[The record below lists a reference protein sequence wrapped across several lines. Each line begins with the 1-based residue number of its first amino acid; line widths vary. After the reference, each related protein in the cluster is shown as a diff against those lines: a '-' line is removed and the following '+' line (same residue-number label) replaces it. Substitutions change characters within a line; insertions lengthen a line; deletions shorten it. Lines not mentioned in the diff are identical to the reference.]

1 MSALKPEQLDTL
13 NKQMNTQFKK
23 AFFDLLEE
31 KVRQE
36 PPDYDWIT
44 RLYEEIRTR
53 LASLLRE
60 GSVVRKEIENSMDV
74 ELFRQMIENKAF
86 GGTELYNLINL
97 VFEWCK
103 KLGSPARDN
112 EVDKF
117 KFQVLG
123 LMKNNGTFAQ
133 IVPLFI
139 KNANECI
146 DNIYKDLKV
155 VKENVEKAKKKY

>member
-1 MSALKPEQLDTL
+1 MSALKPEQLDSL
-13 NKQMNTQFKK
+13 NKQMDTQFKK

-31 KVRQE
+31 KVREE

-44 RLYEEIRTR
+44 RLYEEIRNR

-60 GSVVRKEIENSMDV
+60 GSQTRKEIEDSMDV
-74 ELFRQMIENKAF
+74 VLFRQMIENKAF
-86 GGTELYNLINL
+86 GAVELYNLIEH
-97 VFEWCK
+97 VFELCK

-146 DNIYKDLKV
+146 DNIYKDLQV
-155 VKENVEKAKKKY
+155 VKDNLEKAKKK

>member
-1 MSALKPEQLDTL
+1 MSALKPEQLDSL
-13 NKQMNTQFKK
+13 NKQMDTQFKK

-60 GSVVRKEIENSMDV
+60 GSVVRKEIEESMDV
-74 ELFRQMIENKAF
+74 VLFRQMIENKAF
-86 GGTELYNLINL
+86 GGSELYNLINL

-123 LMKNNGTFAQ
+123 LMRNNGTFAQ

-155 VKENVEKAKKKY
+155 VKENIEKAKKK

>member
-1 MSALKPEQLDTL
+1 MSLLKPEQLNNL
-13 NKQMNTQFKK
+13 NNQMNTQFKK
-23 AFFDLLEE
+23 AFFDLLEV

-36 PPDYDWIT
+36 PPDYDWIA
-44 RLYEEIRTR
+44 RLYGEIRTR
-53 LASLLRE
+53 LASILKS
-60 GSVVRKEIENSMDV
+60 GSMVRNEIEISMDV

-86 GGTELYNLINL
+86 GGTELYNLITL

-112 EVDKF
+112 ETDKK
-117 KFQVLG
+117 KFQILG

-133 IVPLFI
+133 IVPMFI

-146 DNIYKDLKV
+146 DNIYKDLQV
-155 VKENVEKAKKKY
+155 VKENVAKLNK

>member
-1 MSALKPEQLDTL
+1 MSDLNTEQLNSL
-13 NKQMNTQFKK
+13 NQQMDTQFKK
-23 AFFDLLEE
+23 AFFNLLEE
-31 KVRQE
+31 KVREE

-44 RLYEEIRTR
+44 RLYQEIRTR
-53 LASLLRE
+53 LSSLLRE
-60 GSVVRKEIENSMDV
+60 DSKTRKEIEDSMDV

-86 GGTELYNLINL
+86 GAVELYNLIEH
-97 VFEWCK
+97 VFELCK

-112 EVDKF
+112 EVDKS
-117 KFQVLG
+117 KFQILG

-146 DNIYKDLKV
+146 DNIYKDLNV
-155 VKENVEKAKKKY
+155 VKENIQKLKK

>member
-13 NKQMNTQFKK
+13 NQQMNTQFKK
-23 AFFDLLEE
+23 AFFDLLED

-36 PPDYDWIT
+36 PPDYDWIA

-53 LASLLRE
+53 LASLLRQ
-60 GSVVRKEIENSMDV
+60 GSVVRNEIEESMDV
-74 ELFRQMIENKAF
+74 VLFRQMIENKAF

-112 EVDKF
+112 EVDKS
-117 KFQVLG
+117 KFQILG

-133 IVPLFI
+133 IVPMFI

-146 DNIYKDLKV
+146 DNIYKDLQV
-155 VKENVEKAKKKY
+155 VKENLEKAKKK

>member
-1 MSALKPEQLDTL
+1 MSLL
-13 NKQMNTQFKK
+13 NDKQINSLNQQMDTQFKK

-31 KVRQE
+31 KVREE

-44 RLYEEIRTR
+44 RLYQEIRTR
-53 LASLLRE
+53 LSSLLRE
-60 GSVVRKEIENSMDV
+60 DSKTRKEIEDSMDV

-86 GGTELYNLINL
+86 GAVELYNLIEH
-97 VFEWCK
+97 VFELCK

-146 DNIYKDLKV
+146 DNIYKDLNV
-155 VKENVEKAKKKY
+155 VKENIQKLKK

>member
-1 MSALKPEQLDTL
+1 MSVLNTEQLNSL
-13 NKQMNTQFKK
+13 NQQMDTQFKK

-31 KVRQE
+31 KVREE

-44 RLYEEIRTR
+44 RLYQEIRTR
-53 LASLLRE
+53 LSSLLRE
-60 GSVVRKEIENSMDV
+60 DSKTRKEIEDSMDV

-86 GGTELYNLINL
+86 GAVELYNLIEH
-97 VFEWCK
+97 VFELCK

-112 EVDKF
+112 EVDKS

-139 KNANECI
+139 KNVNECI
-146 DNIYKDLKV
+146 DNIYKDLNV
-155 VKENVEKAKKKY
+155 VKENIQKLKK

>member
-1 MSALKPEQLDTL
+1 
-13 NKQMNTQFKK
+13 
-23 AFFDLLEE
+23 
-31 KVRQE
+31 
-36 PPDYDWIT
+36 
-44 RLYEEIRTR
+44 
-53 LASLLRE
+53 
-60 GSVVRKEIENSMDV
+60 MDV

-86 GGTELYNLINL
+86 GAVELYNLIEH
-97 VFEWCK
+97 VFELCK

-146 DNIYKDLKV
+146 DNIYKDLNV
-155 VKENVEKAKKKY
+155 VKENIQKLKK

>member
-1 MSALKPEQLDTL
+1 MSDLKPEQLDKL
-13 NKQMNTQFKK
+13 NQQMDTQFKK

-31 KVRQE
+31 KVGEE

-44 RLYEEIRTR
+44 RLYQEIRTR
-53 LASLLRE
+53 LSSLLRE
-60 GSVVRKEIENSMDV
+60 DSKTRKEIEDSMDV

-86 GGTELYNLINL
+86 GAVELYNLIEH
-97 VFEWCK
+97 VFELCK

-112 EVDKF
+112 EVDKY

-146 DNIYKDLKV
+146 DNIYKDLNV
-155 VKENVEKAKKKY
+155 VKQNIENAKKK

>member
-13 NKQMNTQFKK
+13 NQQMNTQFKK

-31 KVRQE
+31 KVREE

-44 RLYEEIRTR
+44 RLYEEIRNR

-60 GSVVRKEIENSMDV
+60 SSQTRKDIEESMDV
-74 ELFRQMIENKAF
+74 VLFRQMIENKAF
-86 GGTELYNLINL
+86 GAVELYNLIEH
-97 VFEWCK
+97 VFELCK

-112 EVDKF
+112 EVDKS

-139 KNANECI
+139 KNVNECI
-146 DNIYKDLKV
+146 DNIYKDLQV
-155 VKENVEKAKKKY
+155 VKENLEKAKKK

>member
-1 MSALKPEQLDTL
+1 MSVLNTEQLNSL
-13 NKQMNTQFKK
+13 NQQMDTQFKK

-31 KVRQE
+31 KVREE

-44 RLYEEIRTR
+44 RLYQEIRTR
-53 LASLLRE
+53 LSSLLRE
-60 GSVVRKEIENSMDV
+60 NSKTRKEIEDSMDV

-86 GGTELYNLINL
+86 GAVELYNLIEH
-97 VFEWCK
+97 VFELCK

-146 DNIYKDLKV
+146 DNIYKDLNV
-155 VKENVEKAKKKY
+155 VKQNIENAKKK

>member
-1 MSALKPEQLDTL
+1 MSILNPKQLDSL
-13 NKQMNTQFKK
+13 NQQMNTQFQK

-31 KVRQE
+31 KVREE

-44 RLYEEIRTR
+44 RLYQEIRTR
-53 LASLLRE
+53 LSSLLKQ
-60 GSVVRKEIENSMDV
+60 GSVFRKEIESSMDV
-74 ELFRQMIENKAF
+74 QLFRQMIEHKAF
-86 GGTELYNLINL
+86 GAVELYNLIEH
-97 VFEWCK
+97 VFELCK

-112 EVDKF
+112 EVDQF

-139 KNANECI
+139 KNANKSI
-146 DNIYKDLKV
+146 DNIYKDLNV
-155 VKENVEKAKKKY
+155 VKENIQKFKK

>member
-1 MSALKPEQLDTL
+1 MSLLKPEQLDSL
-13 NKQMNTQFKK
+13 NTQMNAQFKK

-36 PPDYDWIT
+36 PPDYDWIA
-44 RLYEEIRTR
+44 RLYAEIRER
-53 LASLLRE
+53 LASLMRKD
-60 GSVVRKEIENSMDV
+60 SAVRKEIEDSMDV
-74 ELFRQMIENKAF
+74 ELFKQMIENKAF
-86 GGTELYNLINL
+86 GGVELYNLVGH
-97 VFEWCK
+97 VFELCK

-117 KFQVLG
+117 KFQVIG

-146 DNIYKDLKV
+146 DNIYKDLKQ
-155 VKENVEKAKKKY
+155 VKENMEKLKN

>member
-1 MSALKPEQLDTL
+1 MSLLKPEQVNNL
-13 NKQMNTQFKK
+13 NEQMNTQFKK
-23 AFFDLLEE
+23 AFFDLLEQ

-44 RLYEEIRTR
+44 RLYEEIKTR
-53 LASLLRE
+53 LASILKP
-60 GSVVRKEIENSMDV
+60 GSAVRNEIENSMDV

-112 EVDKF
+112 EVDKK
-117 KFQVLG
+117 KFQILG
-123 LMKNNGTFAQ
+123 LMRNNGTFAQ
-133 IVPLFI
+133 IVPMFI
-139 KNANECI
+139 KNANDCI
-146 DNIYKDLKV
+146 DDIYKDLQV
-155 VKENVEKAKKKY
+155 VKENVAKLNK

>member
-1 MSALKPEQLDTL
+1 MSVLNTKQLNSL
-13 NKQMNTQFKK
+13 NQQIDTQFKK

-31 KVRQE
+31 KVREE

-53 LASLLRE
+53 LSSLLRE
-60 GSVVRKEIENSMDV
+60 NSNTRKEIEDSMDV

-86 GGTELYNLINL
+86 GAVELYNLIEH
-97 VFEWCK
+97 VFELCK

-146 DNIYKDLKV
+146 DNIYKDLNV
-155 VKENVEKAKKKY
+155 VKQNIENAKKK

>member
-1 MSALKPEQLDTL
+1 
-13 NKQMNTQFKK
+13 
-23 AFFDLLEE
+23 
-31 KVRQE
+31 
-36 PPDYDWIT
+36 
-44 RLYEEIRTR
+44 
-53 LASLLRE
+53 
-60 GSVVRKEIENSMDV
+60 MDV
-74 ELFRQMIENKAF
+74 VLFRQMIENKAF
-86 GGTELYNLINL
+86 GGSELYNLINL

-146 DNIYKDLKV
+146 DNIYKDLRQ
-155 VKENVEKAKKKY
+155 VKENMEKLKK

>member
-1 MSALKPEQLDTL
+1 MSDLNTEQLNSL
-13 NKQMNTQFKK
+13 NQQMDTQFKK

-31 KVRQE
+31 KVREE

-44 RLYEEIRTR
+44 RLYQEIRTR
-53 LASLLRE
+53 LSSLLRE
-60 GSVVRKEIENSMDV
+60 DSKTRKELEDSMDV

-86 GGTELYNLINL
+86 GAVELYNLIEH
-97 VFEWCK
+97 VFELCK

-112 EVDKF
+112 EVDKS

-139 KNANECI
+139 KNVNECI
-146 DNIYKDLKV
+146 DNIYKDLNV
-155 VKENVEKAKKKY
+155 VKENIQKLKK

>member
-1 MSALKPEQLDTL
+1 MSALKPEQLDSL
-13 NKQMNTQFKK
+13 NKQMDTQFKK

-31 KVRQE
+31 KVREE

-44 RLYEEIRTR
+44 RLYQEIRTR
-53 LASLLRE
+53 LSSLLRE
-60 GSVVRKEIENSMDV
+60 NSKTRKEIEDSMDV

-86 GGTELYNLINL
+86 GAVELYNLIEH
-97 VFEWCK
+97 VFELCK

-146 DNIYKDLKV
+146 DNIYKDLNV
-155 VKENVEKAKKKY
+155 VKQNIENAKKK

>member
-1 MSALKPEQLDTL
+1 MSLLKPEQLDSL
-13 NKQMNTQFKK
+13 NTQMNAQFKK

-36 PPDYDWIT
+36 PPDYDWIA
-44 RLYEEIRTR
+44 RLYAEIRER
-53 LASLLRE
+53 LASLMRKD
-60 GSVVRKEIENSMDV
+60 SAVRKEIEDSMDV
-74 ELFRQMIENKAF
+74 ELFKQMIENKAF
-86 GGTELYNLINL
+86 GGVELYNLVGH
-97 VFEWCK
+97 VFELCK
-103 KLGSPARDN
+103 KLVSPARDN

-117 KFQVLG
+117 KFQVIG

-146 DNIYKDLKV
+146 DNIYKDLKQ
-155 VKENVEKAKKKY
+155 VKENMEKLKN

>member
-1 MSALKPEQLDTL
+1 MSLLKPEQLNKL
-13 NKQMNTQFKK
+13 NEQMNTQFKK
-23 AFFDLLEE
+23 AFFDLLED
-31 KVRQE
+31 KVREE
-36 PPDYDWIT
+36 PPDYDWIA
-44 RLYEEIRTR
+44 RLYGEIRTR
-53 LASLLRE
+53 LASILKQ
-60 GSVVRKEIENSMDV
+60 GSAVRKKIEESMDV

-103 KLGSPARDN
+103 ILGSPARDS

-117 KFQVLG
+117 KFQILG

-155 VKENVEKAKKKY
+155 VKENVAKLNK

>member
-1 MSALKPEQLDTL
+1 MSLLKPEQLDSL
-13 NKQMNTQFKK
+13 NTQMNTQFKK

-44 RLYEEIRTR
+44 RLYAEIRER
-53 LASLLRE
+53 LASLMRKD
-60 GSVVRKEIENSMDV
+60 SVLRKEIEDSMDV
-74 ELFRQMIENKAF
+74 ELFKQMIENKAF
-86 GGTELYNLINL
+86 GGVELYNLVSH
-97 VFEWCK
+97 VFELCK

-112 EVDKF
+112 GVDKF
-117 KFQVLG
+117 KFQIIG

-146 DNIYKDLKV
+146 DNIYKDLRQ
-155 VKENVEKAKKKY
+155 VKENMEKFKK

>member
-1 MSALKPEQLDTL
+1 MSVLNTEQLNSL
-13 NKQMNTQFKK
+13 NQQMDTQFKK

-31 KVRQE
+31 KVREE

-44 RLYEEIRTR
+44 RLYQEIRTR
-53 LASLLRE
+53 LSSLLRE
-60 GSVVRKEIENSMDV
+60 DSKTRKEIEDSMDV

-86 GGTELYNLINL
+86 GAVELYNLINH
-97 VFEWCK
+97 VFELCK

-146 DNIYKDLKV
+146 DNIYKDLNV
-155 VKENVEKAKKKY
+155 VKENIQKLKK

>member
-1 MSALKPEQLDTL
+1 MSLL
-13 NKQMNTQFKK
+13 NDKQINSLNQQMDTQFKK

-31 KVRQE
+31 KVREE

-44 RLYEEIRTR
+44 RLYQEIRTR
-53 LASLLRE
+53 LSSLLRE
-60 GSVVRKEIENSMDV
+60 DSKTRKEIEDSMDV

-86 GGTELYNLINL
+86 GAVELYNLIEH
-97 VFEWCK
+97 VFELCK

-112 EVDKF
+112 EVDKS
-117 KFQVLG
+117 KFQILG

-146 DNIYKDLKV
+146 DNIYKDLNV
-155 VKENVEKAKKKY
+155 VKENIQKLKK

>member
-1 MSALKPEQLDTL
+1 MSALKPEQLNSL
-13 NKQMNTQFKK
+13 NKQMDTQFKK

-31 KVRQE
+31 KVREE

-44 RLYEEIRTR
+44 RLYEEIRNR

-60 GSVVRKEIENSMDV
+60 GSQTRKDIEDSMDV
-74 ELFRQMIENKAF
+74 VLFRQMIENKAF
-86 GGTELYNLINL
+86 GAVELYNLIEH
-97 VFEWCK
+97 VFELCK

-146 DNIYKDLKV
+146 DNIYKDLQV
-155 VKENVEKAKKKY
+155 VKDNLEKAKKK

>member
-1 MSALKPEQLDTL
+1 MSILKTEQLDGL

-31 KVRQE
+31 KVREE
-36 PPDYDWIT
+36 PPDYDWIA
-44 RLYEEIRTR
+44 RLYGEMRER
-53 LASLLRE
+53 LASILRK
-60 GSVVRKEIENSMDV
+60 GSVVRKEIEDSMDV
-74 ELFRQMIENKAF
+74 ELFKQMIKNKAF
-86 GGTELYNLINL
+86 GGVELYNLVEH
-97 VFEWCK
+97 VFELCK

-117 KFQVLG
+117 KYQVIG

-146 DNIYKDLKV
+146 DNIYKDLRQ
-155 VKENVEKAKKKY
+155 VKENIEKFKK

>member
-1 MSALKPEQLDTL
+1 MSVLNTKQLNSL
-13 NKQMNTQFKK
+13 NQQMDTQFKK

-31 KVRQE
+31 KVREE

-44 RLYEEIRTR
+44 RLYQEIRTR
-53 LASLLRE
+53 LSSLLRVN
-60 GSVVRKEIENSMDV
+60 SNTRKEIEDSMDV

-86 GGTELYNLINL
+86 GAVELYNLIEH
-97 VFEWCK
+97 VFELCK

-146 DNIYKDLKV
+146 DNIYKDLNV
-155 VKENVEKAKKKY
+155 VKENIQKLKK

>member
-1 MSALKPEQLDTL
+1 MSVLNTEQLNSL
-13 NKQMNTQFKK
+13 NQQMDTQFKK

-31 KVRQE
+31 KVREE

-44 RLYEEIRTR
+44 RLYQEIRTR
-53 LASLLRE
+53 LSSLLRE
-60 GSVVRKEIENSMDV
+60 NSKTRKEIEDSMDV

-86 GGTELYNLINL
+86 GAVELYNLIEH
-97 VFEWCK
+97 VFELCK

-112 EVDKF
+112 EVDKS

-139 KNANECI
+139 KNVNECI
-146 DNIYKDLKV
+146 DNIYKDLNV
-155 VKENVEKAKKKY
+155 VKENIQKLKK

>member
-1 MSALKPEQLDTL
+1 MSVLNTEQLNSL
-13 NKQMNTQFKK
+13 NQQMDTQFKK

-31 KVRQE
+31 KVREE

-44 RLYEEIRTR
+44 RLYQEIRTR
-53 LASLLRE
+53 LSSLLRE
-60 GSVVRKEIENSMDV
+60 DSNTRKELEDSMDV

-86 GGTELYNLINL
+86 GAVELYNLIEH
-97 VFEWCK
+97 VFELCK

-146 DNIYKDLKV
+146 DNIYKDLNV
-155 VKENVEKAKKKY
+155 VKENIQKLKK

>member
-1 MSALKPEQLDTL
+1 MSLLKPEQLDSL
-13 NKQMNTQFKK
+13 NTQMNAQFKK

-36 PPDYDWIT
+36 PPDYDWIA
-44 RLYEEIRTR
+44 RLYAEIRER
-53 LASLLRE
+53 LASLMRKD
-60 GSVVRKEIENSMDV
+60 SAVRKEIEDSMDV
-74 ELFRQMIENKAF
+74 ELFKQMIENKAF
-86 GGTELYNLINL
+86 GGVELYNLVGH
-97 VFEWCK
+97 VFELCK
-103 KLGSPARDN
+103 KLGPPARDN

-117 KFQVLG
+117 KFQVIG

-146 DNIYKDLKV
+146 DNIYKDLKQ
-155 VKENVEKAKKKY
+155 VKENMEKLKN

>member
-1 MSALKPEQLDTL
+1 MSVLNTEQLNSL
-13 NKQMNTQFKK
+13 NQQMDTQFKK

-31 KVRQE
+31 KVREE

-44 RLYEEIRTR
+44 RLYQEIRTR
-53 LASLLRE
+53 LSSLLRE
-60 GSVVRKEIENSMDV
+60 DSKTRKEIEDSMDV

-86 GGTELYNLINL
+86 GAVELYNLINH
-97 VFEWCK
+97 VFELCK

-146 DNIYKDLKV
+146 DNIYKDLNV
-155 VKENVEKAKKKY
+155 VKQNIENAKKK

>member
-1 MSALKPEQLDTL
+1 MSVLNTEQLNSL
-13 NKQMNTQFKK
+13 NQQIDTQFKK
-23 AFFDLLEE
+23 AFFDVLEE
-31 KVRQE
+31 KVREE

-44 RLYEEIRTR
+44 RLYQEIRTR
-53 LASLLRE
+53 LSSLLRE
-60 GSVVRKEIENSMDV
+60 NSKTRKEIEDSMDV

-86 GGTELYNLINL
+86 GAVELYNLIEH
-97 VFEWCK
+97 VFELCK

-146 DNIYKDLKV
+146 DNIYKDLNV
-155 VKENVEKAKKKY
+155 VKQNIENAKKK

>member
-1 MSALKPEQLDTL
+1 MSVLKSEQLNNL
-13 NKQMNTQFKK
+13 NQQMNTQFKK

-44 RLYEEIRTR
+44 RLYGEIRTR
-53 LASLLRE
+53 LASILRG
-60 GSVVRKEIENSMDV
+60 GSMVRKEIEESMDV
-74 ELFRQMIENKAF
+74 VLFRQMIENKAF
-86 GGTELYNLINL
+86 GGGELYNLINL

-133 IVPLFI
+133 VVPLFI

-146 DNIYKDLKV
+146 DNIYKDLRQ
-155 VKENVEKAKKKY
+155 VKENMEKLKK

>member
-1 MSALKPEQLDTL
+1 MSLLNPKQSDSL
-13 NKQMNTQFKK
+13 NKQLNTQFKK
-23 AFFDLLEE
+23 AFFDLLED

-44 RLYEEIRTR
+44 RLYAEIRTR
-53 LASLLRE
+53 LSSLLRD
-60 GSVVRKEIENSMDV
+60 GSVVRKEIEESMDV

-146 DNIYKDLKV
+146 DNIYKDLNV
-155 VKENVEKAKKKY
+155 VKENIQKFKK

>member
-1 MSALKPEQLDTL
+1 MSVLNKEQLNSL
-13 NKQMNTQFKK
+13 NQQMDTQFKK

-31 KVRQE
+31 KVREE

-53 LASLLRE
+53 LSSLLRE
-60 GSVVRKEIENSMDV
+60 NSKTRKEIEDSMDV

-86 GGTELYNLINL
+86 GAVELYNLINH
-97 VFEWCK
+97 VFELCK

-146 DNIYKDLKV
+146 DNIYKDLNV
-155 VKENVEKAKKKY
+155 VKENMQKLKK

>member
-1 MSALKPEQLDTL
+1 MSLLKPEQLDSL
-13 NKQMNTQFKK
+13 NTQMNTQFKK

-36 PPDYDWIT
+36 PPGYDWIT
-44 RLYEEIRTR
+44 RLYAEIRER
-53 LASLLRE
+53 LASLMRKD
-60 GSVVRKEIENSMDV
+60 SVLRKEIEDSMDV
-74 ELFRQMIENKAF
+74 ELFKQMIENKAF
-86 GGTELYNLINL
+86 GGVELYNLVSH
-97 VFEWCK
+97 VFELCK

-117 KFQVLG
+117 KFQIIG

-146 DNIYKDLKV
+146 DNIYKDLRQ
-155 VKENVEKAKKKY
+155 VKENMEKLKK